1 MTEKKEYKIRIN
13 GTQVTVSREVYTV
26 YYRTERHA
34 AALKEK
40 DARHGTTSYHTLDT
54 DERLGEELLRDPE
67 AGVEER
73 AIASL
78 LREKLRRS
86 IALLSKPEQEL
97 IRALY
102 FEELTER
109 QCAEKLG
116 LSQKGINKR
125 KKRILAELKKI
136 LRF

>member
-26 YYRTERHA
+26 YYRTERHVI
-34 AALKEK
+34 ALKEK
-40 DARHGTTSYHTLDT
+40 DARHGTVSYHALDT

-67 AGVEER
+67 ASVEEQ
-73 AIASL
+73 AIANL
-78 LREKLRRS
+78 LREKLRKS

-136 LRF
+136 LGF

>member
-1 MTEKKEYKIRIN
+1 M
-13 GTQVTVSREVYTV
+13 
-26 YYRTERHA
+26 
-34 AALKEK
+34 
-40 DARHGTTSYHTLDT
+40 
-54 DERLGEELLRDPE
+54 
-67 AGVEER
+67 EER

-125 KKRILAELKKI
+125 KKRILTELKKI

>member
-26 YYRTERHA
+26 YYRTERHVI
-34 AALKEK
+34 ALKEK
-40 DARHGTTSYHTLDT
+40 DARHGTVSYHALDT

-67 AGVEER
+67 ASVEEQ
-73 AIASL
+73 AIANL
-78 LREKLRRS
+78 LREKLRKS